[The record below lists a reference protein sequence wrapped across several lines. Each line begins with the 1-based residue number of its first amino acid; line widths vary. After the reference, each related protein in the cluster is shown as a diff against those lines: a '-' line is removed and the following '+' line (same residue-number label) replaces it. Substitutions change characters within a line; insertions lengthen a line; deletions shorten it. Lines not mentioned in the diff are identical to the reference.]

1 MNRKEIDKLPT
12 PELDA
17 LSQHER
23 HNNYAETRHWCNQY
37 YLKARSLERKLAAAI
52 DLLEGMCPHMDRP
65 WQETIDELLAA
76 LKEDSHE
83 QG

>member
-1 MNRKEIDKLPT
+1 MKREQIDKLPT

-37 YLKARSLERKLAAAI
+37 YLKARSLERKLAVAVMALARIGWHELTRTEQEVVARETLAAI
-52 DLLEGMCPHMDRP
+52 K
-65 WQETIDELLAA
+65 ELS
-76 LKEDSHE
+76 K
-83 QG
+83 